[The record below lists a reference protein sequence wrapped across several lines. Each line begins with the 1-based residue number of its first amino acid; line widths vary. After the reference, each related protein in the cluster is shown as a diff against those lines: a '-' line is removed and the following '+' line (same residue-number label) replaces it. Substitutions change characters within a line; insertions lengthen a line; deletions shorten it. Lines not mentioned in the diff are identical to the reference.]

1 VKSLRILTLAA
12 VAAVA
17 LAAGACSTPSSSP
30 SSAKDATE
38 QTASNSFEVKE
49 DVSVVEV
56 DSEGG
61 SIKVT
66 VGSGPTIKVTEI
78 QKYRGTKP
86 GRKQTLDGGELI
98 LASTGCPANDCSIA
112 YEVQIPSTLSVRLD
126 SSGGAI
132 TLTGLTG
139 LIDVQTDGGELT
151 GGGLAPPELNARTGG
166 GPVDLKVTQAPDRI
180 DIDSGGG
187 NVNLRLPADSGGY
200 ALQAE
205 LDGGK
210 QTGTV
215 KNDQASVHKL
225 HVATSGGNLTF
236 V

>member
-1 VKSLRILTLAA
+1 MKSLRILT
-12 VAAVA
+12 VAAVLLA
-17 LAAGACSTPSSSP
+17 LGACSTPSSAP
-30 SSAKDATE
+30 SSSSKDSPEQSAT
-38 QTASNSFEVKE
+38 NSFEVKD

-78 QKYRGTKP
+78 QKYRGDKP
-86 GRKQTLDGGELI
+86 GRKQSVDGGELV
-98 LASTGCPANDCSIA
+98 LASSGCPQNDCSIA
-112 YEVQIPSTLSVRLD
+112 YELQIPSTLSIRLD
-126 SSGGAI
+126 SSGGPI
-132 TLTGLTG
+132 TLAGLTG
-139 LIDVQTDGGELT
+139 LIDVQSDGGALSGEN
-151 GGGLAPPELNARTGG
+151 LAPPELNARTGG

-187 NVNLRLPADSGGY
+187 NVNLRLTSDGY
-200 ALQAE
+200 ALNAE

-210 QTGTV
+210 QSGTV
-215 KNDQASVHKL
+215 KADAASLHKV
-225 HVATSGGNLTF
+225 HVATGGGNLSF